1 MDMNCMDEYIRNVL
15 EQVRCRKAHEMIEEE
30 IRNHMEDQAEA
41 NMAVGMSR
49 SEALEEAVRD
59 MGDPIEVGVAMDRIH
74 RPALAWDMVLLAAVI
89 SIAGIIIHIAIGSNR
104 MESFRFAFHTILGF
118 GTMLFIYRLDYTVIA
133 KYAKL
138 IAGFMIGVSVLA
150 VSGWGL
156 MINGRVSHIY
166 ISGIS
171 ISLFAMLMLYV
182 PVYAAVLYQYR
193 GSGRKG
199 IVLALIWMIIP
210 VVTVLRM
217 PSLNLAVILL
227 FSMAVVFS
235 IAVYKGW
242 FRIAKRRMILLLWG
256 IIAGGPAVFL
266 GIAIKCQWLADY
278 QMARLKA
285 IFGQGEESYLRKIL
299 RTLLSE
305 SSMIG
310 GSSSDTVRQMLDNP
324 TFEYSRDYIF
334 VYLIAAYGMLAGLL
348 VFGILVFLTVRIF
361 RISLNQKNE
370 LGMLVGC
377 GCGTVFCC
385 NVIIN
390 IMMSMGFFPAA
401 QSYLPFFSAG
411 GSNIVVSYIM
421 LGIILSIY
429 RYKNIL
435 PAHLQRTPKR
445 GRMPII
451 RG

>member
-1 MDMNCMDEYIRNVL
+1 
-15 EQVRCRKAHEMIEEE
+15 
-30 IRNHMEDQAEA
+30 
-41 NMAVGMSR
+41 
-49 SEALEEAVRD
+49 
-59 MGDPIEVGVAMDRIH
+59 
-74 RPALAWDMVLLAAVI
+74 
-89 SIAGIIIHIAIGSNR
+89 
-104 MESFRFAFHTILGF
+104 
-118 GTMLFIYRLDYTVIA
+118 
-133 KYAKL
+133 
-138 IAGFMIGVSVLA
+138 
-150 VSGWGL
+150 
-156 MINGRVSHIY
+156 
-166 ISGIS
+166 
-171 ISLFAMLMLYV
+171 MLMLYV

-199 IVLALIWMIIP
+199 IVLAVIWMVIP
-210 VVTVLRM
+210 VVTALRM

-227 FSMAVVFS
+227 FSMAVVLS